1 MALYYCSNEGGV
13 MTARFSSSGQQFKVL
28 FSILAISI
36 LSLASRNIRAS
47 ELFSESVYVPPLTA
61 LYDGNPVTGWNGFN
75 VLLSADP
82 VLPAQN
88 ASDTN
93 TDPFAVNGTSTI
105 TVGLYTALATD
116 AGIPVGPGLFTL
128 PGQTRVHFSGTVPI
142 NQSNIP
148 NQNLSNPTDQVQFG
162 LVGPTD
168 NTPLHI
174 LAQHWVG
181 SYTDFISE
189 HYNYLRGVPVVS
201 IIPNPAP
208 PAAPPNGISFDYIVD
223 FVQFTEDGISG
234 SEWAEFPYVPGN
246 QPTFTYGG
254 WADPLDPIH
263 FTNHEIQLSDTLIPL
278 DDLNFA
284 DDPLSG
290 GINGPAF
297 IPAALPADI
306 VPEPASFMLLVLGT
320 LGLLSLRRTTS
331 KRCVAHVQEKPGNT
345 YRRRAGR

>member
-1 MALYYCSNEGGV
+1 MAIYYRSDDGGV
-13 MTARFSSSGQQFKVL
+13 MTARFSSSGHRLRGL
-28 FSILAISI
+28 FIILAVSI
-36 LSLASRNIRAS
+36 LSLAGRNIRAN

-75 VLLSADP
+75 ILLSADP
-82 VLPAQN
+82 VLPVQN

-105 TVGLYTALATD
+105 TVGPYTALATD
-116 AGIPVGPGLFTL
+116 AGIPVGPGLVTL

-148 NQNLSNPTDQVQFG
+148 NQNLANPTDYVQFG

-168 NTPLHI
+168 NTPLHV

-181 SYTDFISE
+181 SYTDFLGGKD
-189 HYNYLRGVPVVS
+189 NYLRGVPVVS

-208 PAAPPNGISFDYIVD
+208 PATPPDGTSFDYIVD
-223 FVQFTEDGISG
+223 FVQFIQDGISG

-263 FTNHEIQLSDTLIPL
+263 FTDHEIQLSSTLIPL

-290 GINGPAF
+290 GTNGPAF
-297 IPAALPADI
+297 TPAAVPADI
-306 VPEPASFMLLVLGT
+306 VPEPASFMLLALGT
-320 LGLLSLRRTTS
+320 LGLLSLRRMKST
-331 KRCVAHVQEKPGNT
+331 A
-345 YRRRAGR
+345 AF

>member
-1 MALYYCSNEGGV
+1 
-13 MTARFSSSGQQFKVL
+13 MTAGFSPRWLGPRVL
-28 FSILAISI
+28 SILGALI
-36 LSLASRNIRAS
+36 LALASQAVRAS
-47 ELFSESVYVPPLTA
+47 EFFSESVYVPPLTS

-75 VLLSADP
+75 ILLSEDP
-82 VLPAQN
+82 GLPAQN
-88 ASDTN
+88 ASNPN

-105 TVGLYTALATD
+105 TTGPYTPVATD
-116 AGIPVGPGLFTL
+116 AGIPVGPGLVTL
-128 PGQTRVHFSGTVPI
+128 PGQTRVHFTGTVAI
-142 NQSNIP
+142 NQANIP
-148 NQNLSNPTDQVQFG
+148 NQGLSNPTDQVQFG

-168 NTPLHI
+168 NAPLRI
-174 LAQHWVG
+174 LAQHWGG
-181 SYTDFISE
+181 SYTDFLGGKD
-189 HYNYLRGVPVVS
+189 NYLRGVPVVS

-208 PAAPPNGISFDYIVD
+208 PAAAPIGTSFDYIVD
-223 FVQFTEDGISG
+223 FVQFTQNGIDG

-246 QPTFTYGG
+246 QSTFTYGG